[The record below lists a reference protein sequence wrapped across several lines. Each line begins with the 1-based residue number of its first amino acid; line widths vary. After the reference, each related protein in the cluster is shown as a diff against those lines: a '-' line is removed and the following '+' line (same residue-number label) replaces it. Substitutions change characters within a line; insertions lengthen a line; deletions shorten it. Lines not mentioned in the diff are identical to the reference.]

1 MATVIQHKVM
11 TKQEFFERTGVE
23 VSDNEFWALHE
34 TYCFSELDKDEFCKM
49 WCKMNPRRVKNAK
62 VERMIKQRE
71 QSYKNALMK
80 WFDKYNGTQFFFDNY
95 HTNIV
100 YIKLSVY
107 LVQAMSFAGISF
119 ESSTTLSDVHFK
131 VGQYLGVY
139 RSL

>member
-1 MATVIQHKVM
+1 M

-62 VERMIKQRE
+62 VERMIQQKE
-71 QSYKNALMK
+71 AAYKDALGK
-80 WFDKYNGTQFFFDNY
+80 WFDKVNGTQYYFDNY
-95 HTNIV
+95 HTNIA
-100 YIKLSVY
+100 YIKLSTY
-107 LVQAMSFAGISF
+107 LIQAMSYAGISF
-119 ESSTTLSDVHFK
+119 ANCTTLSDVHFK